1 MSSKKIISGAK
12 KFGSDFVDGDFF
24 GLAAEISFYLL
35 STFLP
40 MIILVF
46 TAASSISLNY
56 TDALFKALQVLPKD
70 VEELIVS
77 MLSSRIESTA
87 VITITA
93 VFSLTTMSGFIST
106 SEKALIRFYG
116 IEDTRGFWMSK
127 LTSVIFAILVF
138 ITIIASFG
146 FIIFGRIIGI
156 AIAESGA
163 SPESLRLWNL
173 SRYLVLTLFIAIVIS
188 ALYKTLPTVKIKLWE
203 VLPGAIF
210 TTIGWYVAS
219 FLFALYVNNFP
230 QYEIIYGSLAGFACM
245 IMWIYLISIVI
256 LAGAKINAMIYRHRQ
271 NKREQKTDSKRCE
284 EIASVQ
290 AVID

>member
-1 MSSKKIISGAK
+1 MRYNKMIKGFK
-12 KFGSDFVDGDFF
+12 KFGSDFFEGDFF

-46 TAASSISLNY
+46 TVASSISLNY
-56 TDALFKALQVLPKD
+56 TDAMFKVLQVLPKE
-70 VEELIVS
+70 VEKLIVS
-77 MLSSRIESTA
+77 MLSSRTESNT

-93 VFSLTTMSGFIST
+93 FLSLTTMSGFILT
-106 SEKALIRFYG
+106 SEKALIRFYQ

-127 LTSVIFAILVF
+127 ITSVIFAILIF

-146 FIIFGRIIGI
+146 LIIFGRIIGI
-156 AIAESGA
+156 AIAKNGSG
-163 SPESLRLWNL
+163 PEA
-173 SRYLVLTLFIAIVIS
+173 FVIC

-203 VLPGAIF
+203 VLPGAVF

-256 LAGAKINAMIYRHRQ
+256 LAGAKINALIYRHRQ
-271 NKREQKTDSKRCE
+271 RKREQKLAE
-284 EIASVQ
+284 ESTEETV
-290 AVID
+290 AVPVTSSEIFD